1 MQGKATAM
9 YDFYEKT
16 KAVDK
21 SSLSEVC
28 REMVARK
35 HDEVKA
41 VNYL

>member
-1 MQGKATAM
+1 M

-16 KAVDK
+16 KAVGK
-21 SSLSEVC
+21 SILSKVC